1 MVIPYSFI
9 VVLYFGEDIIKVFIP
24 FYKLKRNNVVQTL
37 YYKFIVYI
45 HVDIYII
52 NSFKYSYTQEFL
64 FFI

>member
-24 FYKLKRNNVVQTL
+24 FYKLKRNNVFQTL